1 MFVLLWNPSSIFI
14 SRTKIF
20 DNCPVLQNQLNS
32 NSTLQKRWGN
42 KTKVLSNIYYTNIF
56 KWIIVYTHIYIF
68 IKHIYIKKIPHICQS
83 TDGESRQLIYYSK
96 NVRKTPEERN
106 FNKWACILYIK
117 FHSGTVS
124 NFCLCKSTTRFLRKR
139 NIDFKQSMGWKD
151 KWVTSIGSFNVT
163 WCIVPSKIL
172 NFLLTIK
179 ISYFLFFR
187 YVKISRSIII

>member
-1 MFVLLWNPSSIFI
+1 M
-14 SRTKIF
+14 
-20 DNCPVLQNQLNS
+20 LQNQLNS